1 MSTVE
6 MAAVLHHSKATGST
20 KLVLMGIAYHMG
32 KDGLNGCWPAQG
44 TLAEY
49 ANISVRQV
57 QRSLNALVELGEL
70 EVIVHGAWAKG
81 SAAQTNVYYLA
92 DLCPDM
98 CDGSLNHK
106 RKVATFMVAS
116 GDTGDQRW
124 RHPRPQVAT

>member
-6 MAAVLHHSKATGST
+6 MAAVLHHSQATGSN
-20 KLVLMGIAYHMG
+20 KLVLLGIAYHMG

-57 QRSLNALVELGEL
+57 RRALDKLVELGEL
-70 EVIVHGAWAKG
+70 EVVVHGAWAKG

-92 DLCPDM
+92 DLCPES
-98 CDGSLNHK
+98 CDGSLNH
-106 RKVATFMVAS
+106 RRSVRTFLVSSADIY
-116 GDTGDQRW
+116 GT
-124 RHPRPQVAT
+124 

>member
-6 MAAVLHHSKATGST
+6 MAAVLHHSQATGSN
-20 KLVLMGIAYHMG
+20 KLVLLGIAYHMG

-57 QRSLNALVELGEL
+57 RRALDNLVKLGEL
-70 EVIVHGAWAKG
+70 EIIVHGAWAKG

-92 DLCPDM
+92 NLCPET
-98 CDGSLNHK
+98 CDGSLNH
-106 RKVATFMVAS
+106 RRSVRTFKV
-116 GDTGDQRW
+116 TGEDIYG
-124 RHPRPQVAT
+124 T

>member
-57 QRSLNALVELGEL
+57 QRALNTLVDIGEL